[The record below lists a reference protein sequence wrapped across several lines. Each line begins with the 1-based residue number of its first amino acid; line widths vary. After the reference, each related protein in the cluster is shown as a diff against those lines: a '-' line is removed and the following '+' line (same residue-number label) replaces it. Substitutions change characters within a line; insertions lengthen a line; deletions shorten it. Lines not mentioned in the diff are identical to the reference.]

1 MNPISERLSSDGYES
16 SDSLDSTD
24 TIQQFRLEDGPR
36 AHPSTT
42 PIASRSSSPTRRYY
56 SSHSSASEGD
66 AESHGLLARRENW
79 REERRRWWQPPR
91 RWQRVMDA
99 RIWRTARKW
108 LRRLV
113 RHPLFPRQPT
123 SIILS
128 IVMFA
133 LFAVLLT
140 IFLMYVLNPD
150 KEPLPWRAYC
160 SMPYMNSPP
169 DVHDPTLYSD
179 PYHNYTLGMRTPLF
193 PHKEL
198 ELLPPA
204 GILIGVFS
212 TDSSYERR
220 ALVRS
225 TWATHPR
232 SRDGAGAG
240 DNGIGTSRTIVRFIM
255 GQPRKDFERRVALE
269 IEEYN
274 DIIVL
279 PMQENMN
286 DGKTHAFFSWAAD
299 DAWVPPVYRE
309 TPIPPGK
316 YSYST
321 EHTTPPV
328 LAPHDPWHAFQDR
341 INGSVKDWVR
351 PDFVVK
357 MDDDAFVMLAEL
369 EARLRLELHAKPSDT
384 TNIPIF
390 PPSSPFQDPLIYW
403 GYLVTNRLH
412 RFMAGE
418 LYTLSWSLVD
428 YVANDPTV
436 RHLIKGKEDKQTA
449 KWMKVHPKA
458 HLVRWISERCWI
470 HDHPRAGT
478 VYAHGFLFPS
488 EVTRIRRDMASALS
502 KYTEEHRASQS
513 LGSEL
518 GPTPASWAH
527 SSVSTFHV
535 RYSPPLSDLDLPQ
548 SIEALVEGSD
558 MSKLREDSPMTPKF
572 AWDHRED
579 RKTRYEGYRVGGT
592 VAVHFIKQNMW
603 FLETALALLQGEDVL
618 ERQHLPVERNVTF
631 EDEGDRTLRD

>member
-1 MNPISERLSSDGYES
+1 ML
-16 SDSLDSTD
+16 
-24 TIQQFRLEDGPR
+24 
-36 AHPSTT
+36 
-42 PIASRSSSPTRRYY
+42 
-56 SSHSSASEGD
+56 
-66 AESHGLLARRENW
+66 
-79 REERRRWWQPPR
+79 
-91 RWQRVMDA
+91 
-99 RIWRTARKW
+99 
-108 LRRLV
+108 
-113 RHPLFPRQPT
+113 
-123 SIILS
+123 
-128 IVMFA
+128 A
-133 LFAVLLT
+133 LFVVLLT

-169 DVHDPTLYSD
+169 DAHDPTLYSD
-179 PYHNYTLGMRTPLF
+179 PYHNYTLGMRTEDF
-193 PHKEL
+193 PHKAL

-204 GILIGVFS
+204 GVFVGVFS

-225 TWATHPR
+225 TWASHPR
-232 SRDGAGAG
+232 SREGTGVG

-269 IEEYN
+269 IEEYK

-286 DGKTHAFFSWAAD
+286 DGKTHAFFSWAAEN
-299 DAWVPPVYRE
+299 AWVPPVYVK
-309 TPIPPGK
+309 TPTPPGR
-316 YSYST
+316 YSYSP
-321 EHTTPPV
+321 EHSTPPV
-328 LAPHDPWHAFQDR
+328 LAPHDPSHAFQDR
-341 INGSVKDWVR
+341 INGSAKDWVR

-384 TNIPIF
+384 TNIPTF

-428 YVANDPTV
+428 YVANDPAV

-449 KWMKVHPKA
+449 KWMKIHPKA

-470 HDHPRAGT
+470 YDHPRAGT
-478 VYAHGFLFPS
+478 VYAHGYLFPS
-488 EVTRIRRDMASALS
+488 EVAHIRQDMASQLS
-502 KYTEEHRASQS
+502 KHTEEHRA

-535 RYSPPLSDLDLPQ
+535 RYSPPLPDLDIPQ

-558 MSKLREDSPMTPKF
+558 MSKLREDSQMTPQY

-579 RKTRYEGYRVGGT
+579 RKTRYGGHRVGGT

-603 FLETALALLQGEDVL
+603 FLETALALLEGEDVL
-618 ERQHLPVERNVTF
+618 ERQHVPVGRNETF
-631 EDEGDRTLRD
+631 GDEGSRTLRD